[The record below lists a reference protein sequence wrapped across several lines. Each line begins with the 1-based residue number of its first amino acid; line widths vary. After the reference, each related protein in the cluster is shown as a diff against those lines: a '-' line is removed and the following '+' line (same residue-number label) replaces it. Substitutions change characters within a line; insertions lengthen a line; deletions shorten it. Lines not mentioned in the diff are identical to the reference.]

1 MKRFFIVLFSILNTF
16 SICFSSFISLSDVK
30 SGQRGI
36 GVTRWNNNTLKE
48 FSFEV
53 IGVFKSS
60 PKSGV
65 IIARIDDEEIR
76 STGVVAGMSG
86 SPVYIDNKLVGAVA
100 FTWTFLKE
108 PIVGITP
115 IEDMISLENYL
126 NNYVSLPSDLKYVT
140 PILLS
145 GASRTTKSL
154 IERTLKDNFII
165 IDSFSSFGL
174 RSEAEPRGFKP
185 GDGIGINLV
194 SGDMELTA
202 IGTVSYV
209 DGDKVFALG
218 HPAFLG
224 GKTSVPIS
232 EVDIVTIVPR
242 QNLSFKLGVPK
253 QIVGSMEFDGSSG
266 IFGIVGKTAPTVK
279 VFIDVDGQYSYK
291 YQIAKVSGILSSLVS
306 ATITES
312 VLKSKGIFGEGNV
325 RLDCRVSFKFEGVD
339 KKYNIDFSDIIP
351 VYQMGYGYAISIL
364 DVNSILDFLIYNPI
378 FKVDMQELR
387 VNIQTEPIDV
397 GFVVFV
403 IPSKVAVSPGEDI
416 RVTVGIKKFRDQITT
431 REFYLKIPSWVQ
443 SGTRINI
450 GAMNRAS
457 RTIQKLNSFPETIVF
472 DTYEKLY
479 NFISQDLRTD
489 KLVLYVEIPSSG
501 YASSGYTYNL
511 LPNYLSTVFNI
522 SPKSKNV
529 IPFILEEETL
539 EDFPIGGVATTSI
552 FVR

>member
-1 MKRFFIVLFSILNTF
+1 MKRVFIALFAILNAF
-16 SICFSSFISLSDVK
+16 SLCFSSFVSLSDVK
-30 SGQRGI
+30 SGQKGI
-36 GVTRWNNNTLKE
+36 GITRWNNNTLKE

-53 IGVFKSS
+53 LGVFKNT

-115 IEDMISLENYL
+115 IEDMISLETYL

-145 GASRTTKSL
+145 GASKITKSL
-154 IERTLKDNFII
+154 IERTMRDNFLVV
-165 IDSFSSFGL
+165 DSFSSFGL
-174 RSEAEPRGFKP
+174 KPETVQGGFKP
-185 GDGIGINLV
+185 GDAIGINLV
-194 SGDMELTA
+194 SGDMEITA

-209 DGDKVFALG
+209 DGNKVFALG

-242 QNLSFKLGVPK
+242 QNLSFKLGIPK
-253 QIVGSMEFDGSSG
+253 RIVGSMEFDGSSG
-266 IFGIVGKTAPTVK
+266 IFGIVGKTAPTIK
-279 VFIDVDGQYSYK
+279 VFVDVDRKYSYR
-291 YQIAKVSGILSSLVS
+291 YQIAKVSGILSSLIS

-325 RLDCRVSFKFEGVD
+325 KLDCRVSFRFEGVD

-378 FKVDMQELR
+378 FSVDLEEVR
-387 VNIQTEPIDV
+387 VSIETEPIDV
-397 GFVVFV
+397 GFVAFV
-403 IPSKVAVSPGEDI
+403 IPSKVVVSPGEDI
-416 RVTVGIKKFRDQITT
+416 RVTVGIKKFRDQIIT
-431 REFYLKIPSWVQ
+431 RDFNLKIPSWVQ

-450 GAMNRAS
+450 GAINRAS
-457 RTIQKLNSFPETIVF
+457 RTIQKLNLFPETMVF

-501 YASSGYTYNL
+501 YASGGYTYNL

-522 SPKSKNV
+522 SPKSKNI
-529 IPFILEEETL
+529 IPFVLEEEVL
-539 EDFPIGGVATTSI
+539 ENFPIGGFATTSV

>member
-1 MKRFFIVLFSILNTF
+1 MKRVFIVLFAILNTF
-16 SICFSSFISLSDVK
+16 SLCFSSFVNLSDVK
-30 SGQRGI
+30 SGQKGI
-36 GVTRWNNNTLKE
+36 GITRWNNNTLKE

-53 IGVFKSS
+53 IGVFKNS

-115 IEDMISLENYL
+115 IEDMITLENYL
-126 NNYVSLPSDLKYVT
+126 KNYVSLPGDLKYVT

-145 GASRTTKSL
+145 GASKITKSL
-154 IERTLKDNFII
+154 IESTMKDNFLI

-174 RSEAEPRGFKP
+174 KYETAQRGFKP
-185 GDGIGINLV
+185 GDAIGINLV

-242 QNLSFKLGVPK
+242 QSLSFKLGVPK

-266 IFGIVGKTAPTVK
+266 IFGIVGKTAPTIK

-325 RLDCRVSFKFEGVD
+325 KLDCRVSFKFEGVD

-378 FKVDMQELR
+378 FSVDIEEVR
-387 VNIQTEPIDV
+387 VRIETEPIDV
-397 GFVVFV
+397 GFVAFV
-403 IPSKVAVSPGEDI
+403 IPSKVVVSPGEDI
-416 RVTVGIKKFRDQITT
+416 RVTVGIKKFRDQIIT
-431 REFYLKIPSWVQ
+431 RDFNLKIPSWVQ

-450 GAMNRAS
+450 GAINRAS
-457 RTIQKLNSFPETIVF
+457 RTIQKLNLFPETIVF

-522 SPKSKNV
+522 SPKSKNI
-529 IPFILEEETL
+529 IPFILEEEVL
-539 EDFPIGGVATTSI
+539 EDFPIGGFATTSI